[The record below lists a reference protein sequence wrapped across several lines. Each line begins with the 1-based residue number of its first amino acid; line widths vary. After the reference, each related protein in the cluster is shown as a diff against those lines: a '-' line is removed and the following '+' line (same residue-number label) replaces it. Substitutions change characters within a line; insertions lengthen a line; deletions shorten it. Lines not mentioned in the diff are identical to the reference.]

1 MTSLKFLA
9 LLNNIYTNPLLTPG
23 ISTVPSLNPLLT
35 PGISTVPSVNSLLT
49 PGISTIP
56 SLNPIG
62 VPTIL
67 PSVIQYQNVNA
78 DSNLRTDVTK
88 FFNKKVIN
96 HITEN
101 SDLNHLKKELEFLK
115 SSDGWKFIYKLLRRF
130 VKNSHI
136 NWYDLRDNYKTVRD
150 YIISKL

>member
-9 LLNNIYTNPLLTPG
+9 LLNNMYTNPLLTPG
-23 ISTVPSLNPLLT
+23 ISTVPV
-35 PGISTVPSVNSLLT
+35 I
-49 PGISTIP
+49 
-56 SLNPIG
+56 NPIG

-67 PSVIQYQNVNA
+67 PYVIQYQNVNA

-88 FFNKKVIN
+88 FFNKKVIK

-130 VKNSHI
+130 VKNSQI
-136 NWYDLRDNYKTVRD
+136 NWYDLRDNYRTVRD